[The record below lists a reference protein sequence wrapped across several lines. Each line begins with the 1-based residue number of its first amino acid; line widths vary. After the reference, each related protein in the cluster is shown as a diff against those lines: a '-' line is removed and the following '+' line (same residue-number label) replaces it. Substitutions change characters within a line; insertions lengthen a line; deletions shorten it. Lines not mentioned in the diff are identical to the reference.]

1 MANPKSRT
9 FSVVIP
15 IPYSIYLT
23 IIDILPALKGEDSPK
38 GIFRLRVSSVLKYA
52 FAWNV
57 EGCHRVVTNGVRY
70 SAYSP
75 VNGAF
80 LPVNYRRRRRLAI
93 QPAREHGSR
102 QPNCYAVHGSP
113 SRCAIFSEAFR
124 SACRP
129 RPHSEHEKCSPSRVP
144 IEPHSEHR

>member
-1 MANPKSRT
+1 MNYFYL
-9 FSVVIP
+9 FSYHITHVGCMIGLIP
-15 IPYSIYLT
+15 RLNLKLWAFFSGLGV
-23 IIDILPALKGEDSPK
+23 IDILPRLKTRESTK
-38 GIFRLRVSSVLKYA
+38 WIFRLRVSSVLKYA

-57 EGCHRVVTNGVRY
+57 NSRHRVVTNGVLSSACSPANRTFLP
-70 SAYSP
+70 AYS
-75 VNGAF
+75 
-80 LPVNYRRRRRLAI
+80 RRHRRLAI

-129 RPHSEHEKCSPSRVP
+129 RSHSEQKK
-144 IEPHSEHR
+144 